1 MIDLY
6 TWPTPNGHKVHIM
19 LEEAG
24 LEYRV
29 HPVNIGEGQQF
40 KPAFLTIS
48 PNNRVPVIVDNDGPG
63 GKPYPVFESGAIL
76 IYLAEKAGK
85 LLSADLA
92 ERHLAIQW
100 LMFQMASI
108 GPIFGQSIH
117 FSVHAPEK
125 APYAI
130 ERFRRETHR
139 LFRVLEKRLGE
150 VEYLAGNYSIADI
163 ATFPWARNWERRGIR
178 IEEHPNLKR
187 WLDAIGSREAVQRGV
202 EILEK
207 NQRHGPLSKAEQ
219 DILFGETQYKQR

>member
-24 LEYRV
+24 LEYQV

-40 KPAFLTIS
+40 NPDFLAIS

-76 IYLAEKAGK
+76 IYLAEKTGK

-187 WLDAIGSREAVQRGV
+187 WLNAISSREAVQRGV